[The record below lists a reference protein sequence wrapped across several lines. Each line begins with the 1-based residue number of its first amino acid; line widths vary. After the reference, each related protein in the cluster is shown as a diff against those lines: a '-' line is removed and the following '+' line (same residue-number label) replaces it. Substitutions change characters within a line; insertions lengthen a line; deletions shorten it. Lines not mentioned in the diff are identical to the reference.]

1 MTTHQETPVPDGT
14 QQEHTSRSRPDGPA
28 PALARA
34 QALLASLVPGGS
46 VTPVAP
52 GADVIDTTVP
62 VPMLN
67 GLVLTA
73 AGHERADLD
82 RALADAATRLPTW
95 SMQVV
100 GHSPTRAERSVAA
113 DHGLRELRRPTM
125 VRSLADLPEPDGAA
139 LSSATFRMVRTPE
152 DRAAFTRVLD
162 ESFGTDDS
170 HGRPFVTD
178 EVLAHPAARVYV
190 AVVDGQV
197 AATGL
202 SWLDEQGW
210 LGIYSGGTV
219 PALRRRGLGRALL
232 LHRLAEGRRA
242 GAHTAYL
249 QSSAMGRSLHE
260 KLGFVDSGDDVV
272 YFTR

>member
-1 MTTHQETPVPDGT
+1 MTAHHETSVPDGT

-34 QALLASLVPGGS
+34 LALLASLVPGGS

-52 GADVIDTTVP
+52 GADIVDTTVP
-62 VPMLN
+62 GPMLN
-67 GLVLTA
+67 GLALTA

-82 RALADAATRLPTW
+82 RALADAARRLPAW

-100 GHSPTRAERSVAA
+100 GHSPTQAERSVAT

-125 VRSLADLPEPDGAA
+125 IRSLADLPEQDGGA
-139 LSSATFRMVRTPE
+139 LPATFRMVRTPE
-152 DRAAFTRVLD
+152 DRAAFTRVLG
-162 ESFGTDDS
+162 ESFGTDDGY
-170 HGRPFVTD
+170 GRPFVAD

-249 QSSAMGRSLHE
+249 QSSEMGRPLHE